1 MEIRTDH
8 LEPDFFYHI
17 YNRGIN
23 GTKVFE
29 TDENYF
35 YFLKRLKVFISP
47 VCEFYAYCLMPNHFH
62 FVIRVKSEKV
72 INEFLTENKNKV
84 RFEEKGLHSFDAII
98 SKQFAKFFSSY
109 SQAFN
114 RFNKFRTGSLLESPF
129 KRIRID
135 NEEYL
140 RKLIIYVH
148 QNPKRF
154 VDQLEDYPFSSYKSL
169 ISENPTFL
177 KRKEVLEIFDDRENF
192 IFCHQ
197 KEEFLE

>member
-23 GTKVFE
+23 GTNIFE
-29 TDENYF
+29 SDENYL
-35 YFLKRLKVFISP
+35 YFLRRLNVFLFP
-47 VCEFYAYCLMPNHFH
+47 VCDFYAYFLMPNHFH
-62 FVIRVKSEKV
+62 LVVRIKSDKE
-72 INEFLTENKNKV
+72 IEAFSKNDNIKQV
-84 RFEEKGLHSFDAII
+84 FSEKGLHSYDSII
-98 SKQFAKFFSSY
+98 SKQFARFFSSY

-114 RFNKFRTGSLLESPF
+114 KFNKNRSGALLESPF

-140 RKLIIYVH
+140 KKVIVYVH
-148 QNPKRF
+148 QNPKNL
-154 VDQLEDYPFSSYKSL
+154 VKKLENYSFSSYRSL
-169 ISENPTFL
+169 ISDRFTFL
-177 KRKEVLEIFDDRENF
+177 KRAEVLEFFGDKENF

-197 KEEFLE
+197 KEEDLI

>member
-23 GTKVFE
+23 GAIIFD

-35 YFLKRLKVFISP
+35 YFLRRLKVFLFP
-47 VCEFYAYCLMPNHFH
+47 VCDFYAYCLMPNHFH
-62 FVIRVKSEKV
+62 FVVRIKSDKEIEEFSKKDN
-72 INEFLTENKNKV
+72 INKFL
-84 RFEEKGLHSFDAII
+84 EKGLHSYDSII
-98 SKQFAKFFSSY
+98 SKQFARFFSSY

-114 RFNKFRTGSLLESPF
+114 KFNKNRTGALLESPF

-140 RKLIIYVH
+140 KKLIIYVH
-148 QNPKRF
+148 QNPQKMVER
-154 VDQLEDYPFSSYKSL
+154 LEYYSFSSYKSL
-169 ISENPTFL
+169 VSENITFL
-177 KRKEVLEIFDDRENF
+177 KRNEVLEIFENKENF

-197 KEEFLE
+197 KEEDLI

>member
-23 GTKVFE
+23 GVRIFE
-29 TDENYF
+29 SEENYF
-35 YFLKRLKVFISP
+35 YFLKRLKVFLSP

-62 FVIRVKSEKV
+62 FVVRIKSDKEIEAFSK
-72 INEFLTENKNKV
+72 NDNNKQV
-84 RFEEKGLHSFDAII
+84 FSEKGLHSYDSLI

-114 RFNKFRTGSLLESPF
+114 KFNKNRTGALLESPF
-129 KRIRID
+129 KRIRIE
-135 NEEYL
+135 NEEYI

-148 QNPKRF
+148 QNPKNL
-154 VDQLEDYPFSSYKSL
+154 VEQLEDYSFSSYRS
-169 ISENPTFL
+169 IVSDEVTFL

-192 IFCHQ
+192 CFCHQ
-197 KEEFLE
+197 KEEDLI